1 MGAFASSPRLPSVPV
16 PPAVPTMDEAMSRQ
30 SQEDVLKSRKGR
42 ASTIKT
48 GSSGL
53 LNAPTVGTAKLLG
66 G

>member
-30 SQEDVLKSRKGR
+30 SQEDVMKARKGR
-42 ASTIKT
+42 QSTIAT

-53 LNAPTVGTAKLLG
+53 LNKPTTGSAKLLG

>member
-30 SQEDVLKSRKGR
+30 SQEDVMKARKGR
-42 ASTIKT
+42 QSTIAT
-48 GSSGL
+48 GSPASV
-53 LNAPTVGTAKLLG
+53 NKPTTGSAKLLG

>member
-30 SQEDVLKSRKGR
+30 SQEDVLKARKGR
-42 ASTIKT
+42 SSTIAT

-53 LNAPTVGTAKLLG
+53 LKAPTVGSVKLLG